1 MLAFKGRTFL
11 LENYDPFS
19 ALANWRRGELSLR
32 AWMSSLRGVDETAWF
47 ARDDLRPFG
56 LICLRMG
63 WRLAKAHTPALG
75 SRSARPIS
83 VTGVGRAASGPEELL
98 IA

>member
-1 MLAFKGRTFL
+1 
-11 LENYDPFS
+11 LENWDPFS

-56 LICLRMG
+56 LMCLRMG
-63 WRLAKAHTPALG
+63 WRLAKSPLARARKH
-75 SRSARPIS
+75 ARPIS
-83 VTGVGRAASGPEELL
+83 ATGSAAPRPVLRSC
-98 IA
+98 